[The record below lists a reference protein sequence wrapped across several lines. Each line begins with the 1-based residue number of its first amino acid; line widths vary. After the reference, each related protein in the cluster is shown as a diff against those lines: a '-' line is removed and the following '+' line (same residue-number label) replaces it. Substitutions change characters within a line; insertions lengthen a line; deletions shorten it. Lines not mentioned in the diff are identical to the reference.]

1 MNILLPEA
9 YRQKMKALLGDE
21 YDSYLESFSVPAC
34 RGFRIN
40 PLKTNRDEF
49 FSLTPF
55 TPSPSPFA
63 VDGYYLIDDIGGVGA
78 LPAHAAGMF
87 YLQEPS
93 ASCAVTILDPKPG
106 MRVLDLCAAPG
117 SKTTQIGALMKNQ
130 GLLVANEINGRRAA
144 VLKENVERFGLTN
157 CLILNSD
164 PSLVAKQFAGYFD
177 AVLCDAPCSGEGMFR
192 KDPDAIRQW
201 HEETEDFC
209 AQRQRP
215 ILEAAYQCLASGGT
229 LVYSTC
235 TFALAEN
242 EENVQWLLQAHP
254 DLKLVDAG
262 VSFGRPGVELGCG
275 THLCR
280 RIYPMDGG
288 EGHFAAKFVKDGT
301 SEQKAEV
308 PLLKTEQ
315 IKKEASAFL
324 SETFPSIPYVYSH
337 GDSVYGGSFPF
348 IDPGKCRIIRHQVLL
363 GEMKSGRFEPA
374 HAVYMTPFAYQGK
387 TVDVSDEETARFLR
401 GETLTATGIKGWA
414 AVSWHGHRIGFDK
427 GDGSILKNRYPKN
440 LRTR

>member
-1 MNILLPEA
+1 MNIELPEA

-164 PSLVAKQFAGYFD
+164 PDVTPVPHDYTLEVYDDQNNQVSYKGKSFETTVYGLLTEISEKKDFSFTLDKEDGKTIIRTVNGVTADYSKDTSRWAFKID
-177 AVLCDAPCSGEGMFR
+177 WGESQYNLTE
-192 KDPDAIRQW
+192 AIGFP
-201 HEETEDFC
+201 EGTYYS
-209 AQRQRP
+209 
-215 ILEAAYQCLASGGT
+215 IT
-229 LVYSTC
+229 LVY
-235 TFALAEN
+235 EKD
-242 EENVQWLLQAHP
+242 QW
-254 DLKLVDAG
+254 
-262 VSFGRPGVELGCG
+262 
-275 THLCR
+275 
-280 RIYPMDGG
+280 
-288 EGHFAAKFVKDGT
+288 
-301 SEQKAEV
+301 
-308 PLLKTEQ
+308 
-315 IKKEASAFL
+315 
-324 SETFPSIPYVYSH
+324 
-337 GDSVYGGSFPF
+337 
-348 IDPGKCRIIRHQVLL
+348 
-363 GEMKSGRFEPA
+363 
-374 HAVYMTPFAYQGK
+374 
-387 TVDVSDEETARFLR
+387 
-401 GETLTATGIKGWA
+401 
-414 AVSWHGHRIGFDK
+414 
-427 GDGSILKNRYPKN
+427 
-440 LRTR
+440 